1 MKKRFFLLFLSIL
14 LIVYM
19 MGPKPRKGEYTDG
32 LNKIPYDG
40 LALEQWVQAK
50 EAKAGTRPDNQA
62 RIIWH
67 NDTSKHKTKYV
78 VVYLHGFTASQEEGN
93 PVHMNFARHIGANMY
108 LSRLS
113 EHGLKTEFPLM
124 KMTATSLWES
134 AKEAYAIGKKLGD
147 SIILVG
153 TSTGGTLAL
162 MLAAEQY
169 PEIAGLVLMS
179 PNIAINERFAFLL
192 NNHWG
197 LRIARIVKGSETI
210 MAKDTS
216 MIFRKYWYSPYR
228 IEGAVELEQMLEE
241 KMNKETFTAVK
252 QPTLLM
258 YYYKDEI
265 HQDSVVKVSAMLD
278 MFKKIS
284 STKKKQIA
292 IPNAGDHIIGSAIK
306 SKDWQTVQKE
316 AEAFADQMNWRN

>member
-1 MKKRFFLLFLSIL
+1 MKFRITLLILSLL

-19 MGPKPRKGEYTDG
+19 MGPKPMKGEYTDG
-32 LNKIPYDG
+32 LKKVPYDG
-40 LALEQWVQAK
+40 LALEQWIQAK
-50 EAKAGTRPDNQA
+50 ETKAVTRPDNQA
-62 RIIWH
+62 RIIWL
-67 NDTSKHKTKYV
+67 NDSSKHKTKYA

-93 PVHMNFARHIGANMY
+93 PVHLSFARHLGANMY

-113 EHGLKTEFPLM
+113 EHGLRTDMPLM

-134 AKEAYAIGKKLGD
+134 AKEAFAIGKKLGD
-147 SIILVG
+147 SVILVG

-192 NNHWG
+192 NDHWG
-197 LRIARIVKGSETI
+197 LRIARAVKGSETI
-210 MAKDTS
+210 DAKDTS
-216 MIFRKYWYSPYR
+216 EIYRKYWYSPYR

-241 KMNKETFTAVK
+241 KMNTETFSAVK

-258 YYYKDEI
+258 YYYKDENN
-265 HQDSVVKVSAMLD
+265 QDKVVKVSAMLD
-278 MFKKIS
+278 MFKKLS
-284 STKKKQIA
+284 SPIKKQIA
-292 IPNAGDHIIGSAIK
+292 IPDAGDHVIGSAIK
-306 SKDWQTVQKE
+306 SKDWQKVQKE
-316 AEAFADQMNWRN
+316 AEAFADQLHWSK